1 MQWHY
6 KVKVKKYVNLIDCI
20 LNNFDNKLLIT
31 KKNIK
36 IILWIWFKKWNLQKC
51 YY

>member
-6 KVKVKKYVNLIDCI
+6 KVKVKKSFNLIDCI
-20 LNNFDNKLLIT
+20 LNYFDNKLIA